1 MNGTRT
7 GSPRGGLLWIV
18 RAAVSLG
25 TAAAL
30 AAPAFAAPVV
40 GDPPPEVAIGPG
52 RPSVAAEVPGPILP
66 RLPFVEG
73 TASSKDVSASIQFLL
88 LLTVLGT
95 APTLALMVT
104 AYARIVIVLSFVE
117 RAIAAQGMPPRQILF
132 SLALFL
138 TFFVMAPTIG
148 KVKTEAWDPY
158 QKGEINTF
166 EAYEKG
172 IVPFREFMLDN
183 TRERDLALFVRLS
196 GQARPRSA
204 DDVPTWVLVP
214 AFMVSEITT
223 SFMMGVLIFI
233 PFLVIDMVIASVLM
247 SMGMIM
253 LPPVLISLP
262 FKILLFVLVDGW
274 SLVCLSLVRS
284 YGAS

>member
-1 MNGTRT
+1 MKRANRIGR
-7 GSPRGGLLWIV
+7 WIV
-18 RAAVSLG
+18 RAGITFLALG
-25 TAAAL
+25 L
-30 AAPAFAAPVV
+30 AAGEVRAVPVI
-40 GDPPPEVAIGPG
+40 GDPPPGVEIGPG
-52 RPSVAAEVPGPILP
+52 RPAGPDATPGPVLP

-73 TASSKDVSASIQFLL
+73 TTNPKDVTLQIQLLL
-88 LLTVLGT
+88 LLTVLAA

-117 RAIAAQGMPPRQILF
+117 RALAAQGMPPRQILF

-148 KVKTEAWDPY
+148 EVKEQAWDPY
-158 QKGEINTF
+158 QRGEITSM
-166 EAYEKG
+166 EAYG
-172 IVPFREFMLDN
+172 LAIGPIRTFMLDN

-196 GQARPRSA
+196 RLPRPRTA
-204 DDVPTWVLVP
+204 DDVPTYVLIP
-214 AFMVSEITT
+214 AFMVSEITV
-223 SFMMGVLIFI
+223 SFKMGVLIFI

-284 YGAS
+284 YGV

>member
-1 MNGTRT
+1 MERWEIRT
-7 GSPRGGLLWIV
+7 PCGFRWFL
-18 RAAVSLG
+18 RAAL
-25 TAAAL
+25 TAAAAAAI

-40 GDPPPEVAIGPG
+40 GDPPPDVAIGPG
-52 RPSVAAEVPGPILP
+52 RPSLSAQVPGPILP

-73 TASSKDVSASIQFLL
+73 TSSSKDVSASIQFLL
-88 LLTVLGT
+88 LLTVLAT

-138 TFFVMAPTIG
+138 TFFVMAPTIA
-148 KVKTEAWDPY
+148 KVKTGAWDPY
-158 QKGEINTF
+158 QRGEINTF
-166 EAYEKG
+166 EAYERG
-172 IVPFREFMLDN
+172 IVPFRDFMLQN
-183 TRERDLALFVRLS
+183 TREHDLALFVRLS
-196 GQARPRSA
+196 GEARPHSA

-284 YGAS
+284 YGGAG